1 MMIQVCYPD
10 DQFDYVNSDILDRL
24 ITSKKIV
31 RFKRSSGWVTIG
43 VDPIR
48 SIGDKRE
55 LSWKDRNHK

>member
-1 MMIQVCYPD
+1 MKIQVCYPD
-10 DQFDYVNSDILDRL
+10 DQYDYVNSDILDRL

-48 SIGDKRE
+48 SIGGIRGY
-55 LSWKDRNHK
+55 SWKDRKRE